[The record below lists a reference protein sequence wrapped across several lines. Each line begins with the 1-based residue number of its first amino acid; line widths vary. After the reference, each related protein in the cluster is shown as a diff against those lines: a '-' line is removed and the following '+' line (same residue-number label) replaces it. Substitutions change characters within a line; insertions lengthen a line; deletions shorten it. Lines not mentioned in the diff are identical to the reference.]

1 MSYHTTRDASFDL
14 EYSFVAVTIGCCP
27 VIKDALKDRLLEL
40 TKEVFQGQYGCR
52 ILDINVGADFVHVHF
67 DAKPSTALGELA
79 RYYIRHTG
87 ACLWSEFGAYLKPY
101 LSGSTLRWER
111 DYFLCI
117 ENSRCHD
124 MAESFIYEKR
134 KKASATGSTAEL
146 PNLPAKARGEKV
158 LSRFGALIYE
168 LRRENDENADVH
180 SKTTLFGVHPSVF
193 REKVLQ
199 CDAPKEE
206 WIEALCKEYGMTRD
220 EFDERMAH
228 IDARAFD
235 LRKPSP
241 EKEEDDQ
248 SEFYN
253 YNNGVQRVCEM
264 YGIGVGDIAN
274 ETNFPKIYV
283 QKLYDDPSAE
293 ALQKF
298 ESAIKAV
305 YPAAFQKTNAK
316 SVRR

>member
-1 MSYHTTRDASFDL
+1 
-14 EYSFVAVTIGCCP
+14 
-27 VIKDALKDRLLEL
+27 
-40 TKEVFQGQYGCR
+40 
-52 ILDINVGADFVHVHF
+52 
-67 DAKPSTALGELA
+67 
-79 RYYIRHTG
+79 
-87 ACLWSEFGAYLKPY
+87 
-101 LSGSTLRWER
+101 
-111 DYFLCI
+111 
-117 ENSRCHD
+117 
-124 MAESFIYEKR
+124 
-134 KKASATGSTAEL
+134 
-146 PNLPAKARGEKV
+146 
-158 LSRFGALIYE
+158 
-168 LRRENDENADVH
+168 
-180 SKTTLFGVHPSVF
+180 
-193 REKVLQ
+193 
-199 CDAPKEE
+199 
-206 WIEALCKEYGMTRD
+206 MTRD

-274 ETNFPKIYV
+274 ETNFPKSYV